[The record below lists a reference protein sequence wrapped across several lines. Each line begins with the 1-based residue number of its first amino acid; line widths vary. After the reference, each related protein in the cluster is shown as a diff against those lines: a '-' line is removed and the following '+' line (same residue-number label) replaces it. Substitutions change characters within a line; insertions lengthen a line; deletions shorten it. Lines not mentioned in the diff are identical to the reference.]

1 MKGETKH
8 MEYLKEKLQIIAKN
22 EYAIPDEI
30 NLEKL
35 IELMLE
41 NIGSLDSELRDN
53 LIYSTLA
60 RWIGNQKIE
69 KEMLKKII
77 NVALDNKH
85 LFYKIDSKDETA
97 VFTRSF
103 SILIVAL
110 IIYSHRKEKL
120 FNKQE
125 SRYIYRKVTQY
136 FKDENDLR
144 GYVAGYGWAHS
155 VAHTADALD
164 ELAMCEEIGIDELKN
179 MLENIKYKVSIG
191 TYVYVHEEDE
201 RLVTAIMSII
211 SRKIILEDELT
222 KWIESFLELEELDD
236 SMKNYCK
243 DLNIKN
249 FMRSLYFRLLNTGE
263 NKELI
268 DVIIRVL
275 NRNKL

>member
-1 MKGETKH
+1 
-8 MEYLKEKLQIIAKN
+8 MENLKEKLQMIAKN

-35 IELMLE
+35 IESMLE

-60 RWIGNQKIE
+60 RWIVNQKIE

-77 NVALDNKH
+77 SVVLDDKH
-85 LFYKIDSKDETA
+85 LFYKIDSNNEAA
-97 VFTRSF
+97 VFIRSF

-125 SRYIYRKVTQY
+125 LREIYRKVIQY
-136 FKDENDLR
+136 FKDEKDLR
-144 GYVAGYGWAHS
+144 GYVVGYGWAHS

-179 MLENIKYKVSIG
+179 MLENIKYKVGTG

-236 SMKNYCK
+236 SMRNYCK

-249 FMRSLYFRLLNTGE
+249 FIRSLYFRLLNTGE
-263 NKELI
+263 NKDLI

>member
-1 MKGETKH
+1 LKGETKH

-164 ELAMCEEIGIDELKN
+164 ELAMCEEVGIDELKN